1 MVLVMTQYLS
11 LTDIHKPLLKW
22 ITKKLLIDHRYIAYK
37 KLEKKLK
44 LIFSKISVFYSVNF
58 QFLNHFVI

>member
-22 ITKKLLIDHRYIAYK
+22 ITKKLVIDHRYIAYK
-37 KLEKKLK
+37 KLEKNQNL
-44 LIFSKISVFYSVNF
+44 YSVKF
-58 QFLNHFVI
+58 PSFIL